1 MSYTLLPGT
10 KYWLVISL
18 NLGQNM
24 FDFLD
29 PEFIQFLESLTQEE
43 EKLPSAEIY
52 IEEIEAQK
60 AIDKNSN
67 FYYDITLNY
76 IILY

>member
-1 MSYTLLPGT
+1 MLCL
-10 KYWLVISL
+10 I
-18 NLGQNM
+18 
-24 FDFLD
+24 D

-52 IEEIEAQK
+52 IEEIEAMK

-67 FYYDITLNY
+67 YNFGISNF
-76 IILY
+76 